1 MKGEGSAKQKAV
13 LKMGPNVIKIR
24 NTVLN
29 QTPQHKLPSVCG
41 PLFFIPQ
48 MLFVGV
54 EIQIGIRF
62 LMIYIQSFASIKTLW
77 LMQCLLH
84 KYISDN

>member
-41 PLFFIPQ
+41 PLFFHSPNVICGGRNSDRDQVSDDLYSVFCFDKKTVVDAVFAPQ
-48 MLFVGV
+48 VYF
-54 EIQIGIRF
+54 R
-62 LMIYIQSFASIKTLW
+62 
-77 LMQCLLH
+77 
-84 KYISDN
+84 